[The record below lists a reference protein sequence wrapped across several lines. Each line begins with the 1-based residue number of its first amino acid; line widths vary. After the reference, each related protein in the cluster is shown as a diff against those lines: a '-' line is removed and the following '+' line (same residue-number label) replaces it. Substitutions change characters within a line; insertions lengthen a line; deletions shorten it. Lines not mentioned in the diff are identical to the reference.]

1 MDLRSKLR
9 VTHRLCVESFLQA
22 GTELRHKN
30 IAIDLGEFV
39 WHTGL
44 FETLSHHSGVALMV
58 FDKNGCLR
66 ATHGDAFEHV
76 FGHCFEAGTSV
87 DEVYRSMPE
96 HGALY
101 WKALQQGLPSNARF
115 QRAQACY
122 NVHIVPLVGASGGI
136 TGVVGIG
143 RDISAALSQEGN
155 TSDSQQ
161 LEYLLNNSQDAIFMV
176 DRKYRV
182 QRYNP
187 VVAQSCSEGPITGTR
202 CHQRFFGFDD
212 PCPFCPVTECFRTG
226 KATFST
232 CRQPWTGHYYNLQAV
247 PIFDPQSG
255 EMTGA
260 IEICR
265 DIDDLKEFEQTV
277 RGHERGQLMLDAIP
291 LCCCLFDSDLR
302 MIECNREAVDFLR
315 CKNKEEALNCFTQ
328 RFPFMQ
334 PCGNTSASVVL
345 GSMRRA
351 LTQGRSRGEWTFELP
366 GGELVPAHVD
376 LVPVTY
382 GDEQLLAVY
391 ARDLREEKAMRAEV
405 EEAQER
411 IRVMFESAPFGCTM
425 SDKNFTDIDCNSAI
439 LRMHELKDKA
449 HYIDRFMELSPPFQ
463 PCGRPSP
470 EMAAEHLNKCF
481 EEGYHQFEWMHRT
494 MSDEPLPVEIT
505 IMRVMVRGRPLVAGY
520 VRDLRE
526 LKKTQ
531 AALDRERAE
540 LVLAKEAAEAASRT
554 KSTFLANMSH
564 EIRTPMNA
572 ILGLAYLAIQGDT
585 PEAQRDVFRKIHSA
599 ATGLL
604 GVINDILDFSKIEAS
619 KLELSMA
626 PFSLASE
633 LKDLKDIIRVR
644 VREKSID
651 LVFRMSP
658 DVEALGYLSGDA
670 ARLRQVLVNLL
681 GNAVKFTDRGG
692 VVFEVEA
699 ESPPDGDTGR
709 TTLVFSIQDTGIGID
724 PAALRNLFQ
733 PFSQADGSITRR
745 FGGTGLGLA
754 ISRQIVDIM
763 GGEMEVF
770 SQPDEGSLFVVR
782 LPFALAEA
790 PTAAENTRSQS
801 LNSLRGRR
809 VLVVE
814 DNDINQ
820 IVALSLLEQVGMV
833 AACADNGLDAL
844 RLLERQSF
852 DLVLMDIQMPVMDG
866 LEATR
871 RLRRMGD
878 KNPALRTL
886 PVVAMTAH
894 AMSDDHDKSLAAG
907 MDDHITKPIDP
918 QRLYATLCRW
928 IR

>member
-1 MDLRSKLR
+1 M
-9 VTHRLCVESFLQA
+9 
-22 GTELRHKN
+22 RHKN
-30 IAIDLGEFV
+30 IAIDLGELV

-44 FETLSHHSGVALMV
+44 FETLSHHSGIALVV
-58 FDKNGCLR
+58 FDRDGCLR

-76 FGHCFEAGTSV
+76 FGHGFAAGTSV
-87 DEVYRSMPE
+87 DEVYRTMPE

-101 WKALQQGLPSNARF
+101 WKALRQGLSSSALF
-115 QRAQACY
+115 QGTRVCY
-122 NVHIVPLVGASGGI
+122 NVHIVPLTGTSGGI

-143 RDISAALSQEGN
+143 RDISTVLSQEGN
-155 TSDSQQ
+155 ASDSQQ
-161 LEYLLNNSQDAIFMV
+161 LENLLNNSQDAIFMV
-176 DRKYRV
+176 DRNYQV

-187 VVAQSCSEGPITGTR
+187 VVAQSCSEGAITGTR

-226 KATFST
+226 KSAFAS
-232 CRQPWTGHYYNLQAV
+232 CRQPWTGRYYNIQAV
-247 PIFDPQSG
+247 PIFDPRSG

-265 DIDDLKEFEQTV
+265 DIDELKEFEQTV

-291 LCCCLFDSDLR
+291 LCCCLFDADLR
-302 MIECNREAVDFLR
+302 MIECNREAVEFLR
-315 CKNKEEALNCFTQ
+315 CKDKEEAQNCFTR

-334 PCGNTSASVVL
+334 PCGNTSATVVL
-345 GSMRRA
+345 GGMRRA
-351 LTQGRSRGEWTFELP
+351 LTQGRARGEWTFELP

-382 GDEQLLAVY
+382 DGEPLLAVY

-425 SDKNFTDIDCNSAI
+425 SDKDFTDIDCNSAI

-470 EMAAEHLNKCF
+470 EMAAEHLGKCF

-540 LVLAKEAAEAASRT
+540 LVLAKEAAEAASHT

-572 ILGLAYLAIQGDT
+572 IMGLAYLAMQGDA

-604 GVINDILDFSKIEAS
+604 GVINDILDFSKIEAR

-626 PFSLASE
+626 PFSIARE
-633 LKDLKDIIRVR
+633 LKDIKDIIRVR
-644 VREKSID
+644 VREKGID
-651 LVFRMSP
+651 LDCRMSP
-658 DVEALGYLSGDA
+658 EVEALSHLLGDA

-699 ESPPDGDTGR
+699 ESLPGDIGKAM
-709 TTLVFSIQDTGIGID
+709 LIFSIYDTGIGIA
-724 PAALRNLFQ
+724 PLALHNLFQ

-770 SQPDEGSLFVVR
+770 SQSGEGSLFVVR
-782 LPFALAEA
+782 LLFALAEA
-790 PTAAENTRSQS
+790 PAAEGVCCQS
-801 LNSLRGRR
+801 VGSLHGRR

-820 IVALSLLEQVGMV
+820 IVAVSLLEQVGMV
-833 AACADNGLDAL
+833 AACADNGLAAL
-844 RLLERQSF
+844 RLLEQQDF

-871 RLRRMGD
+871 RLRRMGE
-878 KNPALRTL
+878 KIPALRTL

-894 AMSDDHDKSLAAG
+894 AMSDDHGKSLAAG

-918 QRLYATLCRW
+918 QLLYAVLCRW
-928 IR
+928 MR